1 MVPIQVNSTSYNQ
14 PTEGAVKEAMVQL
27 LTIVASFIV
36 ALSAG
41 CASSQG
47 FDRTA
52 MSEALH
58 VDPTLIPEGRP
69 TASQSVHLPT
79 PFRLGVFFA
88 SHDFPNRQSIRK
100 VEWLARD
107 RDQLL
112 RELAPLQDK
121 HVLQD
126 AFVLMDAT
134 LRGEDIR
141 GIRQVGAR
149 YGADVVLIVDGA
161 AAVDRYNNRFAW
173 LYPTVLGA
181 YLASG
186 TESDALVMA
195 TGSLWAVRSEWHA
208 PMQTVEGASK
218 LVGSAVLVEDSAA
231 LQEAKRHAIQALGQ
245 RIVDRFPHWIQEL
258 PPPVP
263 RSQ

>member
-1 MVPIQVNSTSYNQ
+1 
-14 PTEGAVKEAMVQL
+14 MVQL
-27 LTIVASFIV
+27 LIIATSFIV
-36 ALSAG
+36 ALSA

-52 MSEALH
+52 MNEVLH
-58 VDPTLIPEGRP
+58 VEPTPIPESQP
-69 TASQSVHLPT
+69 LASQGVHLST
-79 PFRLGVFFA
+79 ALRLGVFFVN
-88 SHDFPNRQSIRK
+88 HDFPHKQSIRT

-112 RELAPLQDK
+112 RELAPLQNT

-134 LRGEDIR
+134 LRGEDIN
-141 GIRQVGAR
+141 GIRQAGAR
-149 YGADVVLIVDGA
+149 YGVDLVLIVDGV

-173 LYPTVLGA
+173 LYPTLLGT
-181 YLASG
+181 YLAPG
-186 TESDALVMA
+186 TESDALVMV
-195 TGSLWAVRSEWHA
+195 TGGLWAVRSEWHA
-208 PMQTVEGASK
+208 PMQTVEGTST
-218 LVGSAVLVEDSAA
+218 LVGSAVLVEDIAA
-231 LQEAKRHAIQALGQ
+231 LQEAKKHAIRALGQ

-263 RSQ
+263 HSR

>member
-1 MVPIQVNSTSYNQ
+1 M
-14 PTEGAVKEAMVQL
+14 GQL
-27 LTIVASFIV
+27 LTIVASLV
-36 ALSAG
+36 LALATG
-41 CASSQG
+41 CASRQG

-52 MSEALH
+52 ISEVLH
-58 VDPTLIPEGRP
+58 ADPSPILESQPL
-69 TASQSVHLPT
+69 ASQTVQLSAPL
-79 PFRLGVFFA
+79 RLGVFFVN
-88 SHDFPNRQSIRK
+88 HDFPNRQSIRK

-107 RDQLL
+107 RDRLL
-112 RELAPLQDK
+112 RELAPLQDE
-121 HVLQD
+121 HVLQE

-141 GIRQVGAR
+141 AIRQAGAR

-161 AAVDRYNNRFAW
+161 AAVDRYNNRYAW
-173 LYPTVLGA
+173 LYPTLLGA
-181 YLASG
+181 YFAPG
-186 TESDALVMA
+186 TESDALVMV

-231 LQEAKRHAIQALGQ
+231 LQEAKKHALQALGKH
-245 RIVDRFPHWIQEL
+245 IVDQLQHRIQEL

-263 RSQ
+263 HSR

>member
-1 MVPIQVNSTSYNQ
+1 
-14 PTEGAVKEAMVQL
+14 MVQL
-27 LTIVASFIV
+27 LTIATSFIV

-52 MSEALH
+52 MNEVLH
-58 VDPTLIPEGRP
+58 VEPTPIPESQP
-69 TASQSVHLPT
+69 LASQGVHLST
-79 PFRLGVFFA
+79 PLRLGVFFA
-88 SHDFPNRQSIRK
+88 NHDFPHKQSVRT

-112 RELAPLQDK
+112 RELAPLQDA

-141 GIRQVGAR
+141 GIRQAGAR
-149 YGADVVLIVDGA
+149 YGVDAVLIVDGV

-173 LYPTVLGA
+173 LYPTLLGA
-181 YLASG
+181 YLAPG
-186 TESDALVMA
+186 TASDALVMV
-195 TGSLWAVRSEWHA
+195 TGGLWAVHSEWHA
-208 PMQTVEGASK
+208 PMQTGEGTSK
-218 LVGSAVLVEDSAA
+218 LVGPAVSVEDIAA
-231 LQEAKRHAIQALGQ
+231 LQEAKKHAIRTLGQ
-245 RIVDRFPHWIQEL
+245 RIVDQLQHGIL
-258 PPPVP
+258 PPVTH
-263 RSQ
+263 SQ